1 MLKIKDLTAK
11 YEKETVISNLSYE
24 FEDKKK
30 YAIIGPSGIGKTT
43 LLNILCGLKKPNDGK
58 VETSFSCPAYVFQD
72 PRLYPWL
79 TAIENVTLVCN
90 DRAYAEKIL
99 LSLLGDKEALSK
111 YPHELSGGM
120 KQRVAVAR
128 AICYDGDVLFLDEP
142 FRGLDPEMK
151 QTVRQ
156 TLFDHSVDKT
166 MIMITHDPS
175 DAESCDVILK
185 MTGSPVTELTEQ

>member
-1 MLKIKDLTAK
+1 MLKIKDITAK
-11 YEKETVISNLSYE
+11 YENETVISSLSYE

-43 LLNILCGLKKPNDGK
+43 LLNILCGLKKPESGK
-58 VETSFSCPAYVFQD
+58 LEADFSRPAYVFQD

-79 TAIENVTLVCN
+79 TALENVTLVCQ
-90 DRAYAEKIL
+90 DKPYAEKVLNIL
-99 LSLLGDKEALSK
+99 LKEPEALSK

-120 KQRVAVAR
+120 KQRVAIAR
-128 AICYDGDVLFLDEP
+128 AICYEGDILFLDEP
-142 FRGLDPEMK
+142 FRGLDPELK
-151 QTVRQ
+151 HEVREFLFEHSADR
-156 TLFDHSVDKT
+156 TL
-166 MIMITHDPS
+166 IMITHDLS